1 MKNIFKIL
9 SFSLG
14 LLIISGTY
22 SCSFSKH
29 SFRVSEIPD
38 KNVVVADKISV
49 ELRVDEN
56 KVIQASSS
64 RSHKSAQ
71 DAKNEAYYNAITNNN
86 IHVLVDPIYKT
97 VTSAKILIFG
107 GKSTSTVTGF
117 AGYYENPKSYKETLD
132 ALEAEKN
139 KKDQET
145 FDFAIKQMKQLKEDG
160 YFKPSTSSKVS
171 SERIINLDKISNIE
185 SLKLTSPISLEVEYE
200 LTKTTTTSSLVDEYK
215 EFLKGINNPTSMTT
229 NNMEGDEIVDN
240 KQEVDNKK
248 QEKEKVSILK
258 KILGK
263 GKAILKKIPLIGK
276 LFTKK

>member
-86 IHVLVDPIYKT
+86 IHVLVDPLYHT
-97 VTSAKILIFG
+97 VTSAKI
-107 GKSTSTVTGF
+107 
-117 AGYYENPKSYKETLD
+117 
-132 ALEAEKN
+132 
-139 KKDQET
+139 
-145 FDFAIKQMKQLKEDG
+145 
-160 YFKPSTSSKVS
+160 
-171 SERIINLDKISNIE
+171 
-185 SLKLTSPISLEVEYE
+185 
-200 LTKTTTTSSLVDEYK
+200 
-215 EFLKGINNPTSMTT
+215 
-229 NNMEGDEIVDN
+229 
-240 KQEVDNKK
+240 
-248 QEKEKVSILK
+248 
-258 KILGK
+258 
-263 GKAILKKIPLIGK
+263 
-276 LFTKK
+276 

>member
-14 LLIISGTY
+14 LLIISGSY
-22 SCSFSKH
+22 SCSSSKH

-49 ELRVDEN
+49 ELRIDEN
-56 KVIQASSS
+56 KIIQASSS
-64 RSHKSAQ
+64 RSHKYAQ
-71 DAKNEAYYNAITNNN
+71 DARNEAYYNAITNNN

-97 VTSAKILIFG
+97 V
-107 GKSTSTVTGF
+107 KSRSTVTGF

-139 KKDQET
+139 KKDQED

-160 YFKPSTSSKVS
+160 YFKTSTSSKVS

-229 NNMEGDEIVDN
+229 NNIEGDEIVDD

-248 QEKEKVSILK
+248 QEKGKVSILK

-263 GKAILKKIPLIGK
+263 VKAILKKIPLIGK
-276 LFTKK
+276 FIK

>member
-14 LLIISGTY
+14 LLIISGSY
-22 SCSFSKH
+22 SCSSSKH

-49 ELRVDEN
+49 ELRIDEN
-56 KVIQASSS
+56 KIIQASSS
-64 RSHKSAQ
+64 RSHKYAQ
-71 DAKNEAYYNAITNNN
+71 DARNEAYYNAITNNN

-107 GKSTSTVTGF
+107 GKSRSTVTGF

-132 ALEAEKN
+132 VLEAEKN
-139 KKDQET
+139 KKDQED

-160 YFKPSTSSKVS
+160 YFKSSTSSKVS

-215 EFLKGINNPTSMTT
+215 EFLKGINNPTSITT
-229 NNMEGDEIVDN
+229 NNMDGDVDEIVDN
-240 KQEVDNKK
+240 AKQEKEK
-248 QEKEKVSILK
+248 EKEKVSIVK
-258 KILGK
+258 KLLGK
-263 GKAILKKIPLIGK
+263 VKAILKKIPLIRI
-276 LFTKK
+276 LFKK

>member
-97 VTSAKILIFG
+97 VTSAKILMFG

-139 KKDQET
+139 KKDQEA

-215 EFLKGINNPTSMTT
+215 EFLKGINNPTSITT
-229 NNMEGDEIVDN
+229 NNMEGDGDEI
-240 KQEVDNKK
+240 VDNKK

-263 GKAILKKIPLIGK
+263 VKAILKK

>member
-14 LLIISGTY
+14 LLIISGSY
-22 SCSFSKH
+22 SCSSSKH

-49 ELRVDEN
+49 ELRIDEN
-56 KVIQASSS
+56 KIIQASSS
-64 RSHKSAQ
+64 RSHKYAQ
-71 DAKNEAYYNAITNNN
+71 DARNEAYYNAITNNN

-107 GKSTSTVTGF
+107 GKSRSTVTGF

-139 KKDQET
+139 KKDQED

-160 YFKPSTSSKVS
+160 YFKSSTSSKVS

-215 EFLKGINNPTSMTT
+215 EFLKGINNPTSITT

-263 GKAILKKIPLIGK
+263 VKAILKKNTLN
-276 LFTKK
+276 T